1 MSRSHNVISCILL
14 LFCLI
19 FCLFPLR
26 SSLAENKDP
35 LKFIWQKSKLG
46 GSVESYGVEFDEKG
60 VGKFRFKQ
68 KDQDLVEV
76 SLVLRPSTVDSLLSL
91 FQQADFLNESRGFV
105 SGRKVAN
112 MGMKTIRFE
121 SGSKSREVTFN
132 YTEDKTLQQ
141 IVNFFEN
148 LCQQEQSLFEMDLA
162 LKYDRLGIPKKLDEL
177 ERNLSAKRIVAPER
191 FAPILERI
199 YQDESLINYS
209 RTEAKKILS
218 KIDRMQPFQE

>member
-1 MSRSHNVISCILL
+1 MSKFYKAIGRIFLL
-14 LFCLI
+14 LFCL
-19 FCLFPLR
+19 LPLC
-26 SSLAENKDP
+26 STLADNKDP
-35 LKFIWQKSKLG
+35 LKFVWQKSNLRG
-46 GSVESYGVEFDEKG
+46 ATESYGVEFDEKG
-60 VGKFRFKQ
+60 AGKFHFKQ

-76 SLVLRPSTVDSLLSL
+76 SLVLKPSTVDSLLSL
-91 FQQADFLNESRGFV
+91 FQQSDFLNEGKGFV
-105 SGRKVAN
+105 SGRKVAD
-112 MGMKTIRFE
+112 MGMKMIRFE
-121 SGSKSREVTFN
+121 SGSKRREVTFN

-148 LCQQEQSLFEMDLA
+148 LCQQERSLFEMDLA

-209 RTEAKKILS
+209 RAEAKKILS
-218 KIDRMQPFQE
+218 KIDKMQPFQE

>member
-1 MSRSHNVISCILL
+1 V
-14 LFCLI
+14 
-19 FCLFPLR
+19 
-26 SSLAENKDP
+26 
-35 LKFIWQKSKLG
+35 LK
-46 GSVESYGVEFDEKG
+46 
-60 VGKFRFKQ
+60 
-68 KDQDLVEV
+68 
-76 SLVLRPSTVDSLLSL
+76 PSTVDSLISL
-91 FQQADFLNESRGFV
+91 FQQADFLNESKGFV

-121 SGSKSREVTFN
+121 SGSKRREVTFN

>member
-1 MSRSHNVISCILL
+1 MPKFYSVIGRIFLL
-14 LFCLI
+14 LIWPLPFC
-19 FCLFPLR
+19 
-26 SSLAENKDP
+26 STLAEDKDP
-35 LKFIWQKSKLG
+35 LKFIWEKSNLR
-46 GSVESYGVEFDEKG
+46 GSTESYGVEFDEKG
-60 VGKFRFKQ
+60 SGKSHFKQ

-76 SLVLRPSTVDSLLSL
+76 NLVLKPSTVDYLHSL
-91 FQQADFLNESRGFV
+91 FQQADFLNESKGFV
-105 SGRKVAN
+105 SSRKVAD

-121 SGSKSREVTFN
+121 SGSKRREVTFN

-148 LCQQEQSLFEMDLA
+148 LCQQERSLFEMDLA